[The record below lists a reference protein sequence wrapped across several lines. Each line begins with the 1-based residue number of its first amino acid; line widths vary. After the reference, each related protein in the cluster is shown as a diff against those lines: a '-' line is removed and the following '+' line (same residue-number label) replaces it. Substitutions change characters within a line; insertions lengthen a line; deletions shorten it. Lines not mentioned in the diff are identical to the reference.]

1 MSTTS
6 HSVAPSVTY
15 IKDISCEFKIRF
27 EISGEKLFSDKKFFS
42 THSADSGEKCSFTAL
57 AVEIKSPLKFFF
69 TAIYA

>member
-15 IKDISCEFKIRF
+15 INDISCEFKIRF

-42 THSADSGEKCSFTAL
+42 PHSADSGENVL
-57 AVEIKSPLKFFF
+57 SPL
-69 TAIYA
+69 